1 MPAKD
6 IFHDVVKSALE
17 KEGWN
22 ITDDPLFLRFGGLE
36 LFIDLG
42 AERIIAAQKGEEK
55 IAVEIKSFVGN
66 SATTEFSTALGQFLK
81 YQVALQEEQPG
92 RILYLA
98 VPQDTYRSFF
108 NLELPRIL
116 VERYQINL
124 IVYDPEEKVI
134 VTWKR

>member
-98 VPQDTYRSFF
+98 IPQDTYRSFF

-116 VERYQINL
+116 VERYQVNL
-124 IVYDPEEKVI
+124 IVYDPKKQVI

>member
-36 LFIDLG
+36 LYIDLG

-116 VERYQINL
+116 VERYQVNL
-124 IVYDPEEKVI
+124 IVYDPEKQVI
-134 VTWKR
+134 MTWN

>member
-81 YQVALQEEQPG
+81 YQVALQEEQPE

-124 IVYDPEEKVI
+124 IVYDPKKQVI

>member
-1 MPAKD
+1 MTNSKIMPAKD

-66 SATTEFSTALGQFLK
+66 SATTEFSTALGQ
-81 YQVALQEEQPG
+81 
-92 RILYLA
+92 
-98 VPQDTYRSFF
+98 
-108 NLELPRIL
+108 
-116 VERYQINL
+116 
-124 IVYDPEEKVI
+124 
-134 VTWKR
+134 

>member
-22 ITDDPLFLRFGGLE
+22 ITADPLFLRFGGLE
-36 LFIDLG
+36 LYIDLG
-42 AERIIAAQKGEEK
+42 AERIIAAQKDEEK

-81 YQVALQEEQPG
+81 YQVALQEEDPG

-98 VPQDTYRSFF
+98 IPLDTYRYFF

-116 VERYQINL
+116 VERYQVNL
-124 IVYDPEEKVI
+124 IVYDPENQVI
-134 VTWKR
+134 VTWKN